1 MDWFANNTYKLY
13 SYNYYKVRLTKKK
26 FRHRHGLD
34 DEDASL
40 SNSSMSPPNSKSS
53 AKPNIFQRVF
63 RLLGPGLITGAS
75 DDDPSGIATYSQ
87 AGAKFGL
94 GMVWLVLFLYP
105 MMLIIEEMCARIGLV
120 TEKGLASA
128 IKKKYSKNFVM
139 PLVTLL
145 LIANII
151 NIGADIGAM
160 SASIRLVFPN
170 IPFIIATFT
179 FVRVILA
186 AVILIPYR
194 KYSKLLKYLTLSLFA
209 YIITAVIVGGNWYE
223 ILRATLIPHIEFN
236 SDFVMMFVA
245 IFGATI
251 SPYLFFWQTSEEV
264 EEDVQSGKIK
274 EIG

>member
-1 MDWFANNTYKLY
+1 MDLTTKMRHYQTPLCRLPIANP
-13 SYNYYKVRLTKKK
+13 VRNQIS
-26 FRHRHGLD
+26 F
-34 DEDASL
+34 
-40 SNSSMSPPNSKSS
+40 
-53 AKPNIFQRVF
+53 RVF

-145 LIANII
+145 PIANII

-170 IPFIIATFT
+170 IPFIIVTFT

-194 KYSKLLKYLTLSLFA
+194 KYSKLLKYLTFSLFA
-209 YIITAVIVGGNWYE
+209 YIITVVIVGGNWYE

>member
-34 DEDASL
+34 EEDASL

-128 IKKKYSKNFVM
+128 IKKKYSKNFVYATRHT
-139 PLVTLL
+139 PSHCQYNKHRSRYRCHVS
-145 LIANII
+145 IDQ
-151 NIGADIGAM
+151 IGI
-160 SASIRLVFPN
+160 
-170 IPFIIATFT
+170 
-179 FVRVILA
+179 
-186 AVILIPYR
+186 
-194 KYSKLLKYLTLSLFA
+194 SKHSVHYCYFHFRWS
-209 YIITAVIVGGNWYE
+209 Y
-223 ILRATLIPHIEFN
+223 P
-236 SDFVMMFVA
+236 SC
-245 IFGATI
+245 
-251 SPYLFFWQTSEEV
+251 
-264 EEDVQSGKIK
+264 
-274 EIG
+274 